1 MTVLDARGVVRTFG
15 PVRALAGVDLRV
27 EDGQVMAV
35 LGPSGCGKTTLLRII
50 AGFMAA
56 DAGSV
61 ELGSRPVLVDGR
73 SRVPTRE
80 RNIGYVPQEGALFPH
95 LDVAANITFGLTRS
109 ERREADIG
117 GLLDLLGIAPSLAGR
132 APHELSGGQQQ
143 RVAVA
148 RALARKPTLPR
159 SEERRVGEECGSHGE
174 FRV

>member
-73 SRVPTRE
+73 SRV
-80 RNIGYVPQEGALFPH
+80 
-95 LDVAANITFGLTRS
+95 
-109 ERREADIG
+109 
-117 GLLDLLGIAPSLAGR
+117 
-132 APHELSGGQQQ
+132 
-143 RVAVA
+143 
-148 RALARKPTLPR
+148 R
-159 SEERRVGEECGSHGE
+159 SEEHTFELQSLMRLSSAVLCLTKTKKQDTNLQIIVTHIIE
-174 FRV
+174 

>member
-1 MTVLDARGVVRTFG
+1 
-15 PVRALAGVDLRV
+15 
-27 EDGQVMAV
+27 MAV

-117 GLLDLLGIAPSLAGR
+117 GLLDLLGLDPSLAGR
-132 APHELSGGQQQ
+132 APHELSGGQQH
-143 RVAVA
+143 
-148 RALARKPTLPR
+148 R
-159 SEERRVGEECGSHGE
+159 SDERRVGKECVSTCRSRWSPSHSKNTHTKTQKYQKTISIS
-174 FRV
+174 RRSK

>member
-80 RNIGYVPQEGALFPH
+80 RNIG
-95 LDVAANITFGLTRS
+95 
-109 ERREADIG
+109 
-117 GLLDLLGIAPSLAGR
+117 
-132 APHELSGGQQQ
+132 
-143 RVAVA
+143 
-148 RALARKPTLPR
+148 R
-159 SEERRVGEECGSHGE
+159 SEEHTSELQSLMRISYAVFCLNKKKTR
-174 FRV
+174 